1 MLMILLCTLIVIMY
15 LILNLSMTYE
25 TQWAG
30 LRSGFLISMLEKL
43 NLFCLTCAIGV
54 NMDVASLSFFY
65 RNYFGK
71 CLFELTE
78 LVPLLYS
85 PDIRFLSSLS

>member
-1 MLMILLCTLIVIMY
+1 MMLYLILLSMLMILLCTLIVIRY

-54 NMDVASLSFFY
+54 NMDVASLSFFLEITLEDVY
-65 RNYFGK
+65 LN
-71 CLFELTE
+71 
-78 LVPLLYS
+78 
-85 PDIRFLSSLS
+85 